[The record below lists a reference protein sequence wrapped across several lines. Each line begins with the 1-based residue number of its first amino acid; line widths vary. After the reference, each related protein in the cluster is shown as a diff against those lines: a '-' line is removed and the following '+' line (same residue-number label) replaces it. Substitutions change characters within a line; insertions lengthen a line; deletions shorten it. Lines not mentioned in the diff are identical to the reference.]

1 MSKNA
6 LLSVYDKNGI
16 VEFAEGLIDLGWTI
30 WASGGT
36 AKKLSENNI
45 EVKDVAGLVGGSA
58 ILGHKVVTL
67 SREIHAG
74 LLADYS
80 DEETKELAEL
90 KIPRIDLVCG
100 DLYPLKEEI
109 AKDGSTR
116 ESVIAQTDMGGP
128 AMLRSAA
135 KGRRVVIS
143 KASQRQTVLNWLK
156 AEKPD
161 EDKFITEL
169 VATAEAVVAGYALA
183 SANYQSGGIYDGE
196 ITKVVATAAYGEN
209 PWQKRAALFSNNSN
223 DPLAITRFKQIE
235 GVAPSYNNYA
245 DFDRLLQTITHIAA
259 GFEVNTGK
267 VPAIAVGGKH
277 GNACGASVHDDPA
290 EALKSMLEGDL
301 RAIFGGVVMTSFEIT
316 DDLAEI
322 VLLHEV
328 KKGKRLLDAVI
339 APNITA
345 DAQELLKRKKDKCRL
360 LVNPALGSL
369 NKDSLDKAFR
379 TRYVRGGKLVQENY
393 TYIID
398 LKQAGADE
406 FDKSLQQDLL
416 LAWAVGSTSNSN
428 TISLVNDSKLIGNGV
443 GQQDRVGAAELAV
456 KRARD
461 ANHKIEGAVAYSDS
475 FFPFA
480 DGPLALIEAGVK
492 TILATSGSVADAS
505 VAESVRQAG
514 GQILTIPDAE
524 SRGFYA
530 H

>member
-16 VEFAEGLIDLGWTI
+16 VEFAQGLVDLGWTI

-45 EVKDVAGLVGGSA
+45 KVSDVSSLVGGGA

-80 DEETKELAEL
+80 DKETKELEEL
-90 KIPRIDLVCG
+90 KITRIDLVCG

-109 AKDGSTR
+109 AKEGSNR

-135 KGRRVVIS
+135 KGRRIVIS
-143 KASQRQTVLNWLK
+143 KASQRSLVLDWLK
-156 AEKPD
+156 EDKPN
-161 EDKFITEL
+161 EDKFITGL
-169 VATAEAVVAGYALA
+169 VATAEAVVAGYALR
-183 SANYQSGGIYDGE
+183 SANYQSGGSYDGE
-196 ITKVVATAAYGEN
+196 ITKLVATAAYGEN
-209 PWQKRAALFSNNSN
+209 PWQKRAALFANNS
-223 DPLAITRFKQIE
+223 DDSLAITKFKQIE

-259 GFEVNTGK
+259 GFDVNTGIT
-267 VPAIAVGGKH
+267 PAIAVGGKH
-277 GNACGASVHDDPA
+277 GNACGASVNDDPA
-290 EALKSMLEGDL
+290 EAIKAMLEGDL
-301 RAIFGGVVMTSFEIT
+301 RAIFGGVIMTNFEIT

-322 VLLHEV
+322 ILLHEV
-328 KKGKRLLDAVI
+328 VKGKRLLDAVI
-339 APNITA
+339 APSITK

-369 NKDSLDKAFR
+369 DKDSLDKAFR

-393 TYIID
+393 TYIIE
-398 LKQAGADE
+398 LKEAGADKLE
-406 FDKSLQQDLL
+406 ESVKRDLL
-416 LAWAVGSTSNSN
+416 LAWAIGSTSNSN
-428 TISLVNDSKLIGNGV
+428 TISLVNNGKLIGNGV

-456 KRARD
+456 KRAKD
-461 ANHKIEGAVAYSDS
+461 AKHEIKGAVAYSDS

-480 DGPLALIEAGVK
+480 DGPLVLAEAGVK
-492 TILATSGSVADAS
+492 TILATSGSIADAS

-514 GQILTIPDAE
+514 AQILTIADAQ